1 MQPENEWVTGGT
13 GGSLIVFDSCIY
25 YYYYYYYYYW
35 VSEHCIGKEGNGYLK
50 RKEEETNEEVG

>member
-13 GGSLIVFDSCIY
+13 GGSLIVFDSCI
-25 YYYYYYYYYW
+25 YYYYYYYW

>member
-13 GGSLIVFDSCIY
+13 GGSLIVFDSCI